1 MFIIERTDMGVTPQ
15 QILKVLNHIKNIT
28 KANKHLKECDVI
40 EEIDLGDGDPVVQIY
55 SSVIKPPSAFIAE
68 RLFIDAKYI
77 WTQEMMCLMS
87 SQGNERVL

>member
-15 QILKVLNHIKNIT
+15 QILKVLNHIKNFT

-40 EEIDLGDGDPVVQIY
+40 EEIDLKDGDPVVQIY
-55 SSVIKPPSAFIAE
+55 SSVIKPPSSFIAE

-77 WTQEMMCLMS
+77 WTEEMMCLMS
-87 SQGNERVL
+87 S